1 MSERVDW
8 LAGGPR
14 GSVALERIEAAAAE
28 LFLEH
33 GIDTVGIADIAARA
47 GCSRATLYR
56 HAGGKSEL
64 VHRVL
69 TRAASTVAERV
80 AAAVEPYRGARRA
93 VEAILASV
101 AAIRA
106 DPALAQWLSR
116 TRAGATDELLTT
128 APELRRVAT
137 ALTRIAPDDE
147 AAQWIVRVVLSLL
160 TWPAADAAAERR
172 MVERFVGPLFRTP
185 DGLRG

>member
-1 MSERVDW
+1 MPERVDRS
-8 LAGGPR
+8 A
-14 GSVALERIEAAAAE
+14 VARQRIETAAAE

-33 GIDTVGIADIAARA
+33 GVDRVGVADIAARA

-69 TRAASTVAERV
+69 TRAAATVAERV

-106 DPALAQWLSR
+106 DPALAQWLGR
-116 TRAGATDELLTT
+116 TRTGDTGEILTT
-128 APELRRVAT
+128 APELRRIAT
-137 ALTRIAPDDE
+137 TLTRIAPDDE

-160 TWPAADAAAERR
+160 AWPAADAATERR
-172 MVERFVGPLFRTP
+172 LVERFVGPLFVK
-185 DGLRG
+185 G

>member
-8 LAGGPR
+8 LAGGVR
-14 GSVALERIEAAAAE
+14 ATVARERIETAAAE
-28 LFLEH
+28 LFFER
-33 GIDTVGIADIAARA
+33 GIGKVGVDEIAARA

-56 HAGGKSEL
+56 QCGGKSAL

-69 TRAASTVAERV
+69 TRAAETVAERV
-80 AAAVEPYRGARRA
+80 AVAVEPYRGPRRA

-101 AAIRA
+101 VAIRA
-106 DPALAQWLSR
+106 DPALAHWLSR
-116 TRAGATDELLTT
+116 TRAGTTDELLTT
-128 APELRRVAT
+128 APELRRIAT

-172 MVERFVGPLFRTP
+172 MVERFVGPLFK
-185 DGLRG
+185 G

>member
-8 LAGGPR
+8 LAGATR
-14 GSVALERIEAAAAE
+14 ATVARERIETAAAE
-28 LFLEH
+28 LFFER
-33 GIDTVGIADIAARA
+33 GIDNVGVADIAARA

-56 HAGGKSEL
+56 QAGGKSEL

-69 TRAASTVAERV
+69 TRAAGTVAERV
-80 AAAVEPYRGARRA
+80 AATIEPYRGARRA

-106 DPALAQWLSR
+106 DPALAQWLTR
-116 TRAGATDELLTT
+116 TRTGGGDEILAT
-128 APELRRVAT
+128 APELRRFAT
-137 ALTRIAPDDE
+137 LLTRIAPDDE

-160 TWPAADAAAERR
+160 TWPAADAGAERR
-172 MVERFVGPLFRTP
+172 LVERFVGPLFR
-185 DGLRG
+185 G